1 MDTMAM
7 VRMKEEQAEAIA
19 HILDD
24 IVRLPGTHVRMG
36 ADPLLGLIPIVG
48 DAVAAL
54 FGAAILVVAR
64 QLNVPWPVVGTM
76 AFNQL
81 KNGLIGAVPIIGDVY
96 SFYFKSNAV
105 NAALLLRAVKR
116 GEQGAC
122 LLTTH
127 SLTIQDLA
135 RLAALILSA
144 IALVGFVS
152 FWFWDH
158 NISLLSILFFQHFYQ
173 RWEG

>member
-1 MDTMAM
+1 M
-7 VRMKEEQAEAIA
+7 VRTKEEQAEAIA
-19 HILDD
+19 HFLDD

-36 ADPLLGLIPIVG
+36 ADPLLGLIPVVG
-48 DAVAAL
+48 DAVAAV

-64 QLNVPWPVVGTM
+64 QLNVPWHIVGTM

-122 LLTTH
+122 SLTTH
-127 SLTIQDLA
+127 SLTIQDWSSLA
-135 RLAALILSA
+135 GLILSA

-152 FWFWDH
+152 IWFWEH
-158 NISLLSILFFQHFYQ
+158 NITLLSILFFQHYYQ